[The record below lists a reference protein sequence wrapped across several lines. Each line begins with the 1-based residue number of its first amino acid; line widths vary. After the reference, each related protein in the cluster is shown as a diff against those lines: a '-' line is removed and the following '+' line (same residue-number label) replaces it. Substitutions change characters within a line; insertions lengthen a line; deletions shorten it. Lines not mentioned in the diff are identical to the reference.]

1 MVATA
6 ADYAWFE
13 RSFPR
18 LAEAYCLTLVCGL
31 SPPQVL
37 ARLGARTNGPH
48 VTGIGGLSALDL
60 DTADEQLIAVTVAD
74 GGDGGAWALA
84 VEAGG
89 RVGVTEEAVVALSAG
104 TRLVAH
110 QRDAGGSG
118 RFTWAEDGDVRA
130 AFDPNV
136 PGRREGSTPDEPL
149 EAMRAAGF
157 GLDGDERR
165 FHAAFALA
173 ENLTGVRVTSEIL
186 ETSSFHCGLA
196 PLP

>member
-1 MVATA
+1 M
-6 ADYAWFE
+6 
-13 RSFPR
+13 
-18 LAEAYCLTLVCGL
+18 
-31 SPPQVL
+31 L

-60 DTADEQLIAVTVAD
+60 DTADEQLIAVTIVD
-74 GGDGGAWALA
+74 GAWALA

-110 QRDAGGSG
+110 QRGAGGSG
-118 RFTWAEDGDVRA
+118 RFSWAEDGDVRA
-130 AFDPNV
+130 SFDPNV
-136 PGRREGSTPDEPL
+136 PSRREGSTPDEPL

-157 GLDGDERR
+157 DLDGDERR